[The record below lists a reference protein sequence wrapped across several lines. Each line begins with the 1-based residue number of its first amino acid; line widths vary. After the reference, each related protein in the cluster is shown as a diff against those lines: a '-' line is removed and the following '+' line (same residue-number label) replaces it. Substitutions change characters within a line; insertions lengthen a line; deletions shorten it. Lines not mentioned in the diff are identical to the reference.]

1 MGARGPL
8 PKSGAL
14 GDARHRS
21 RLLHLPDAA
30 KLAGPKRAEKL
41 EQLATRLLDGVRVA
55 TARTKNN
62 GVQIHPQLA
71 AALRLFEAADRIWQR
86 LGRATP
92 SGPSPSAA
100 AKSKWDGLL

>member
-1 MGARGPL
+1 MGARGPR

-21 RLLHLPDAA
+21 LLLHLPDAA
-30 KLAGPKRAEKL
+30 RLAGPKRAEKL
-41 EQLATRLLDGVRVA
+41 EQVATRLLGGVRAA

-62 GVQIHPQLA
+62 GVQIHPKLA

-92 SGPSPSAA
+92 SGSSPRAA
-100 AKSKWDGLL
+100 TESKWDGLL